1 MRFFED
7 SENAKETLV
16 LMSNDD
22 AKIIVEALEYYVANN
37 KRKIKASNLLKRMA
51 KLWSIF

>member
-22 AKIIVEALEYYVANN
+22 ANN
-37 KRKIKASNLLKRMA
+37 KRKIKESNLLKRMA